1 MKCLKI
7 NNGKGEFSLDGT
19 IYKSIDA
26 IAKDDVLSLLETAL
40 DPAQELEMDT
50 YIAEA
55 FTNPAHKVIYENI
68 YNKLESLKSNKA
80 QFTSEISELYQEAYD
95 KYKHQGTEQQE
106 KAVEV

>member
-7 NNGKGEFSLDGT
+7 NNGKGEFSTDGIT
-19 IYKSIDA
+19 FKSIDA
-26 IAKDDVLSLLETAL
+26 IAKDDILSLLETAL

-50 YIAEA
+50 YTAEA

-68 YNKLESLKSNKA
+68 YNKFESLKSNKA

-95 KYKHQGTEQQE
+95 KYKHQDTE
-106 KAVEV
+106 